1 LTAGEVVAI
10 DGNSRCGT
18 RGAGKKALVHMVS
31 TWANANKLVL
41 ALRKVD
47 EKSNQIMAVPRLLN
61 ALELAGT
68 VVTVDALSCQREISS
83 RIVAKKVDYV
93 LAVKDNQGLLAE
105 QV

>member
-1 LTAGEVVAI
+1 MVAI

-61 ALELAGT
+61 ALELAGM